1 MTKVEYV
8 VNNNVYVSYQKAML
22 AAETENKTLTT
33 RYTKVKEVS
42 AINPERRKRKLEAIK
57 K

>member
-1 MTKVEYV
+1 
-8 VNNNVYVSYQKAML
+8 ML